1 MEVEIH
7 SIPMGFDTIYAIR
20 GEGVILVDGGDPDR
34 FERFKKGLERASIA
48 PDEIRL
54 LIATHGHWDHVGSIK
69 EIKELTGAEVLM
81 HRDDEHFLQDA
92 HPAQPPGLTAW
103 GKVLTTLI
111 RLFLPFVA
119 IPTFDVDRF
128 AEGDEEISLTA
139 YGIPGVVI
147 HTPGHTHGSLSVLLE
162 SGEAFVGDLAMNR
175 MPLRRRPGMPIFGDD
190 AESIRQSWRKLL
202 DRGAKRVYP
211 AHGDPFPAEV
221 MAREI

>member
-20 GEGVILVDGGDPDR
+20 GENVILVDGGDPDR

-81 HRDDEHFLQDA
+81 HREDEHFLQDG
-92 HPAQPPGLTAW
+92 HPSQPPGLTAW
-103 GKVLTTLI
+103 GRVLTALI
-111 RLFLPFVA
+111 KLYLPFVA

-128 AEGDEEISLTA
+128 VEGDEEISLAT

-147 HTPGHTHGSLSVLLE
+147 HTPGHTRGSLSVLLE
-162 SGEAFVGDLAMNR
+162 GGEAFVGDLAMNR
-175 MPLRRRPGMPIFGDD
+175 MPLRYRPGMPIFGDD
-190 AESIRQSWRKLL
+190 AETVRQSWRKLL
-202 DRGAKRVYP
+202 DRGAKVVYP
-211 AHGDPFPAEV
+211 AHGAPFPAEV
-221 MAREI
+221 MSREV